1 MKTNSEIKEAVKEKY
16 AQIAKGEINQIA
28 PKSSCCGSDS
38 KNSKSRNS
46 SCCSGTDFVNMA
58 LDYKD
63 ADRTAIPEGADLGLG
78 CGTPTAFAELKEG
91 MTVLDLGSGAG
102 IDCFIASKYV
112 GQSGKVIGVD
122 MTEVMV
128 QKANENKA
136 KVNAANVEFRL
147 GDIEN
152 LPVQNNTVDRVIS
165 NCVINLV
172 PDKEIA
178 FKEIYRVLKPGGR
191 FTVSDIV
198 VDGEI
203 TDKERQDASLWAGC
217 ISGALKRKEYLA
229 IIEQKGFKDITI
241 VSEKRYD
248 YKLQNNAG
256 LFSITVSASK

>member
-16 AQIAKGEINQIA
+16 AQIVKGEIIQIT
-28 PKSSCCGSDS
+28 PKSSCCGSGS
-38 KNSKSRNS
+38 KNSNS
-46 SCCSGTDFVNMA
+46 SCCSGTDFVNMT
-58 LDYKD
+58 LDYND

-78 CGTPTAFAELKEG
+78 CGTPTAFAEFKEG

-112 GQSGKVIGVD
+112 GPKGKVIGVD

-136 KVNAANVEFRL
+136 KVKAANVEFRL

-152 LPVQNNTVDRVIS
+152 LPVQNDTVDRVIS

-178 FKEIYRVLKPGGR
+178 FKEIHRVLKPGGR

-241 VSEKRYD
+241 VSEKQYD
-248 YKLQNNAG
+248 YKLQNNAQ
-256 LFSITVSASK
+256 LLSITVSASK